1 MEKGITFYI
10 IETGL
15 NLNIYLNEI
24 IFSTHKM
31 AEFIT
36 MNYTYSHDITV
47 AYLKVSVAN
56 FQYII
61 MKHIYLSQ

>member
-1 MEKGITFYI
+1 
-10 IETGL
+10 
-15 NLNIYLNEI
+15 
-24 IFSTHKM
+24 M